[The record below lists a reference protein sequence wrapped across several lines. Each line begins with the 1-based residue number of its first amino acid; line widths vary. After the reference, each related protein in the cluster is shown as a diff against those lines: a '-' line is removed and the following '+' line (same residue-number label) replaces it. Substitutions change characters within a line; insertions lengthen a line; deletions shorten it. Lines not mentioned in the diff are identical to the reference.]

1 VNSIACGVSAGAKKS
16 YSGSTMP
23 PKCPG
28 RSETSAKRVKLS
40 ALTTAELVQRFTE
53 LAAQHGDAIYHCE
66 TARANRIYPKIQA
79 VADELKFRQGDQRSE
94 LLRLYDHPNIFVRLK
109 AARPHLP
116 SSRSLLVKQYG
127 RLPIPRSAPPR
138 SKRACRSLCLTKAFT
153 RRADPRPPNA

>member
-1 VNSIACGVSAGAKKS
+1 
-16 YSGSTMP
+16 MP

-94 LLRLYDHPNIFVRLK
+94 LLRLYDHPDMFVRLN
-109 AARPHLP
+109 AAHATLAIA
-116 SSRSLLVKQYG
+116 
-127 RLPIPRSAPPR
+127 PIVARAAIQKIAD
-138 SKRACRSLCLTKAFT
+138 SKEQPAAGDAGMAIRMLDRGVYK
-153 RRADPRPPNA
+153 PK

>member
-1 VNSIACGVSAGAKKS
+1 
-16 YSGSTMP
+16 MP

-28 RSETSAKRVKLS
+28 RRETSAKRVKLS

-79 VADELKFRQGDQRSE
+79 VADELKFRQGDQRAE

-109 AARPHLP
+109 AAKATLAVEPLVARDAIQKIADSKERPAAFEAGMSLAMLDEGIYTP
-116 SSRSLLVKQYG
+116 S
-127 RLPIPRSAPPR
+127 
-138 SKRACRSLCLTKAFT
+138 
-153 RRADPRPPNA
+153 